1 MWKAASQT
9 KSRTARAKAL
19 WQVGMRWTQEQKE
32 GQNGQNRSRAV
43 KLERGQWLDHPRLSK
58 VRSFIFTSRAT
69 EEQAKDFEQCVCV
82 CVCARVCIQA
92 CVTDQISIKQ
102 RPQDGREISKPFL

>member
-1 MWKAASQT
+1 M
-9 KSRTARAKAL
+9 
-19 WQVGMRWTQEQKE
+19 
-32 GQNGQNRSRAV
+32 
-43 KLERGQWLDHPRLSK
+43 KLERGQGLDHPRLSK

-69 EEQAKDFEQCVCV
+69 EEQAKGFEQCVCVCV

-102 RPQDGREISKPFL
+102 RTQDGREISKPFL

>member
-19 WQVGMRWTQEQKE
+19 WQVGTQWAQEQKE
-32 GQNGQNRSRAV
+32 GQNGQNRSIAV
-43 KLERGQWLDHPRLSK
+43 KLERGQWLDHPRFSE

-69 EEQAKDFEQCVCV
+69 EEQAKGFEQCVCV
-82 CVCARVCIQA
+82 CTSMCH
-92 CVTDQISIKQ
+92 
-102 RPQDGREISKPFL
+102 